1 MICSV
6 VKKMEREKAIAF
18 EEEHLQDVKTK
29 VGLGSRN
36 PEVNVSDGIS
46 DYLGSGMI

>member
-18 EEEHLQDVKTK
+18 EEEHLKDVKTK
-29 VGLGSRN
+29 VRLN
-36 PEVNVSDGIS
+36 KAVNQGKR
-46 DYLGSGMI
+46 